1 MAKRKAQAS
10 SPKSKRA
17 HISFV
22 QSASASYSTFVDLTP
37 IEGSPALSS
46 HEQNPFTLGELPE
59 FSLNSS
65 MFSTDSQRAKA
76 LSTAH
81 QREEELRAIRRESQ
95 GVQEFLMVRLQSLDR
110 GSSSDQIGLDYYQ
123 QELERLKDSIYL
135 KAVQSSTQ
143 EGDMTG
149 QLLRM
154 QKDLE
159 DMRKTL
165 NEKKEEMQQ
174 QQEESREL
182 KQAVRSLEKTVV
194 DLGGSLDLGKVTVEA
209 GKKDCTESC
218 SSSCVLC

>member
-1 MAKRKAQAS
+1 
-10 SPKSKRA
+10 
-17 HISFV
+17 
-22 QSASASYSTFVDLTP
+22 
-37 IEGSPALSS
+37 
-46 HEQNPFTLGELPE
+46 
-59 FSLNSS
+59 
-65 MFSTDSQRAKA
+65 
-76 LSTAH
+76 
-81 QREEELRAIRRESQ
+81 
-95 GVQEFLMVRLQSLDR
+95 MVRLQSLDK

-174 QQEESREL
+174 QQVESREL

-209 GKKDCTESC
+209 GKKDCAESC
-218 SSSCVLC
+218 SSSCILC